1 VVAGLRLQVLGLACQ
16 RVLALLQGLASAL
29 VLGQRDD
36 ALQIGL
42 AQPFELRLQLL
53 VSPPHPHLLAARLEL
68 LGQPVPAVGALQGL
82 VQALRV
88 RQQVAQVAPDQLVEP
103 LGRDKAGPTA
113 LLATGLDR
121 VRLTTAAGI
130 RVPRMATAPAA
141 PQVADS
147 AADQRP

>member
-1 VVAGLRLQVLGLACQ
+1 
-16 RVLALLQGLASAL
+16 
-29 VLGQRDD
+29 
-36 ALQIGL
+36 
-42 AQPFELRLQLL
+42 
-53 VSPPHPHLLAARLEL
+53 VSPPHLLAARLEL

-82 VQALRV
+82 VQALWV

-103 LGRDKAGPTA
+103 RGRDKAGPTA
-113 LLATGLDR
+113 LLAAGLDR
-121 VRLTTAAGI
+121 VRLPTAAVI